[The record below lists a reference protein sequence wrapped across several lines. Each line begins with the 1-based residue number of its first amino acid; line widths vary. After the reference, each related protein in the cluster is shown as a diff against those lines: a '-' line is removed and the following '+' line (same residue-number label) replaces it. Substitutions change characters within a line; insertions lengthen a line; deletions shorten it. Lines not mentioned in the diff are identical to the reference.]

1 MPHMDLLEGKLIFVL
16 LYSYEV
22 LTTST
27 LGWFAI
33 PSTSEAEREEELKSL
48 FFFFKRLLKRVK
60 EESEQASLKLRIKNQ
75 RSWHPAPLLQ
85 RK

>member
-33 PSTSEAEREEELKSL
+33 PSTREAEREEELKSL
-48 FFFFKRLLKRVK
+48 FFFFKETLEEGEGGEWTSQLKTK
-60 EESEQASLKLRIKNQ
+60 D
-75 RSWHPAPLLQ
+75 
-85 RK
+85 

>member
-33 PSTSEAEREEELKSL
+33 PSSL
-48 FFFFKRLLKRVK
+48 FTIRELQIETTMRYYYLPVRKAKIRNNYN
-60 EESEQASLKLRIKNQ
+60 IKCQ
-75 RSWHPAPLLQ
+75 Q
-85 RK
+85 

>member
-33 PSTSEAEREEELKSL
+33 PSTSEAEREEELRSL
-48 FFFFKRLLKRVK
+48 FFIFKETLEEGERGECTSQLKTK
-60 EESEQASLKLRIKNQ
+60 D
-75 RSWHPAPLLQ
+75 
-85 RK
+85 